1 MAKQLCFEIWTFE
14 LERLIESISKL
25 SDDYTL
31 LGDLNCNILEPDK
44 EPKLGR
50 HFLNLCDVYAWP
62 CPSHEERPA
71 SARGAVLGAP
81 REEAPGQTTRH
92 LAEDHRGR
100 DENSWKDVE
109 RAALAGPGPV

>member
-1 MAKQLCFEIWTFE
+1 MHRDEQHRSGGEKKTV
-14 LERLIESISKL
+14 
-25 SDDYTL
+25 
-31 LGDLNCNILEPDK
+31 
-44 EPKLGR
+44 
-50 HFLNLCDVYAWP
+50 DVAWP

-81 REEAPGQTTRH
+81 WEEAPGQTTRH

-109 RAALAGPGPV
+109 